1 MTDRSRRAA
10 RLARRRRQERPRG
23 RRPEPDPRPSRVG
36 GRVAEPGPGAS
47 GPASDAELQKK

>member
-47 GPASDAELQKK
+47 GPASDAELE